1 MQPLISR
8 GSGQPSSVNQQLPLN
23 LYRFGEIALYSTHA
37 FGSTGAAGAPLA
49 NSVNRVFVTQ
59 LGGQGQGFSSSLTTS
74 ETNLKEA
81 GRIPAGQAYDVFG
94 VAGQVFSWSPATDTY
109 SGAITNAGL
118 ASSGLA
124 TVVNNGILS
133 WDFTQS
139 KVFISPLLLA
149 GAGGGIFGAVS
160 DSAGNQVGAL
170 NNGNGGIWMYRK
182 NPVAL
187 PGNSTFAVEINFGT
201 RTGTLP
207 QNIGLAIRVV
217 LIGYYKS
224 VIEQG

>member
-1 MQPLISR
+1 
-8 GSGQPSSVNQQLPLN
+8 
-23 LYRFGEIALYSTHA
+23 
-37 FGSTGAAGAPLA
+37 
-49 NSVNRVFVTQ
+49 
-59 LGGQGQGFSSSLTTS
+59 
-74 ETNLKEA
+74 
-81 GRIPAGQAYDVFG
+81 
-94 VAGQVFSWSPATDTY
+94 
-109 SGAITNAGL
+109 
-118 ASSGLA
+118 
-124 TVVNNGILS
+124 
-133 WDFTQS
+133 
-139 KVFISPLLLA
+139 VFISPLMLA